1 MKKNRLGGLSGHTHL
16 GGVAGVGFVEER
28 PDTRLDSLPAGQLTA
43 VKLLV
48 QSKPQPLVTPS
59 CPSSQPYTA
68 APGPAGR
75 AHTLPP
81 DPLVAPGGGGV
92 SLVQSELLHNVL
104 VGRPVGVQVQPVK

>member
-1 MKKNRLGGLSGHTHL
+1 MKKNRLVGLSGHTHL

-48 QSKPQPLVTPS
+48 QS
-59 CPSSQPYTA
+59 
-68 APGPAGR
+68 
-75 AHTLPP
+75 
-81 DPLVAPGGGGV
+81 
-92 SLVQSELLHNVL
+92 ELLHNVL